1 MAKLFA
7 AIRRGLC
14 PALFAALLVCAQA
27 SVALAQ
33 NGTAAAPAATN
44 ATQAQDSGPKALGAD
59 AAFLREG
66 NATAAPEL
74 SGAGEVTGALPTGN
88 GTGLHSESNSGSGS
102 DTISSPG
109 QEDETPVFSWGGYFK
124 GIGALFLI
132 LAALWGVVWFLRKR
146 GSLPGGG
153 GLPRDSFSVEAQLAL
168 SPKQKIVL
176 VRFLNSRL
184 LLGVTDQRITLLKE
198 VEGPD
203 GRGESTK
210 STARSFAD
218 VIADASQKDDAS

>member
-1 MAKLFA
+1 MAA
-7 AIRRGLC
+7 
-14 PALFAALLVCAQA
+14 
-27 SVALAQ
+27 AQ
-33 NGTAAAPAATN
+33 NGAAPAPAATN
-44 ATQAQDSGPKALGAD
+44 ATQTQDSGPKALGAD
-59 AAFLREG
+59 TTFLREG

-74 SGAGEVTGALPTGN
+74 SGAGEVTGALPAGN
-88 GTGLHSESNSGSGS
+88 GTALHSETSSNSGSGL
-102 DTISSPG
+102 
-109 QEDETPVFSWGGYFK
+109 EDNDTPVFSWGGYFK

-132 LAALWGVVWFLRKR
+132 LAALWGVVWFLRRR
-146 GSLPGGG
+146 GSLPGRG

-168 SPKQKIVL
+168 SPKQKLVL